1 MNIYPLI
8 LPVLRRMDPERAH
21 RFALWGLKTG
31 LAAKFYPPEGDDPIL
46 ATTVWGR
53 AFRNPLGL
61 AAGFDKNAEVPD
73 AALDLGLGFV
83 EVGGVTPQPQAGNPQ
98 PRLFRLDADR
108 ALINRM
114 GFNNEGLSV
123 VLDRLARRNR
133 AHGWVAVNLGKNKAQ
148 DDAVADYATLAGR
161 LALHADMLVINL
173 SSPNTPGL
181 RALQQTEALVAI
193 VRAARAGRDAAMIGT
208 APPLLLKIAPDLDS
222 AEIAAITRAAMD
234 EKLDGLV
241 VSNTTTSRPATMLS
255 AQHTESGGLSGAP
268 LMDISTRLLRRVYEL
283 TGGQMPL
290 IGVGGV
296 SGGADAYAKIRAGA
310 SLVQFYSG
318 MVFEGPAF
326 IGRVKRELAVLL
338 KHDGFTNVAQAV
350 GADLRAGTAP

>member
-1 MNIYPLI
+1 MNIYPMI
-8 LPVLRRMDPERAH
+8 LPALRRMDPERAH
-21 RFALWGLKTG
+21 RFAIWSLKTG
-31 LAAKFYPPEGDDPIL
+31 LAAKFYPPEPDDAIL
-46 ATTVWGR
+46 ATAVWGR

-83 EVGGVTPQPQAGNPQ
+83 EVGGVTPQAQAGNPA

-114 GFNNEGLSV
+114 GFNNQGLAA
-123 VLDRLARRNR
+123 VLDRLARRKR
-133 AHGWVAVNLGKNKAQ
+133 GHGIVAVNLGKNKTQ
-148 DDAVADYATLAGR
+148 EDAVADYATLAGR

-181 RALQQTEALVAI
+181 RALQQTEALIAI
-193 VRAARAGRDAAMIGT
+193 VRATRAARDAVMIGT
-208 APPLLLKIAPDLDS
+208 PPPLLLKIAPDLDS
-222 AEIAAITRAAMD
+222 LEIAAITRAAMD
-234 EKLDGLV
+234 EKLDGIV
-241 VSNTTTSRPATMLS
+241 VSNTTTGRPGTLLS
-255 AQHTESGGLSGAP
+255 PQHVESGGLSGAP
-268 LMDISTRLLRRVYEL
+268 LMDLSTRLLRRVYEL

-296 SGGADAYAKIRAGA
+296 GGGADAYAKIRAGA
-310 SLVQFYSG
+310 SLVQFYSA
-318 MVFEGPAF
+318 MVFEGPVF

-338 KHDGFTNVAQAV
+338 KRDGFTNVAQAV
-350 GADLRAGTAP
+350 GADIRAGVTQ